1 MRRFAQQQAGTA
13 KGITAALAAG
23 DLATA
28 ERAAHSLKGAA
39 GTLGA
44 AELSEAAVRAE
55 TAIKTGQRV
64 NDTVASL
71 SRALAGTVQAICEAL
86 PENVDANGADRT
98 PADPATVAALLARL
112 KRLLETDDG
121 EAAEFIVDARP
132 SLSGAL
138 TAAEIESLSERVGN
152 FDFEAALE
160 CLSRIVDR
168 LGLHLKDP

>member
-1 MRRFAQQQAGTA
+1 VFENAPIDNAIRAVTTPDGARFRPIEMESLTHYPLTVVSHMHGD
-13 KGITAALAAG
+13 AL
-23 DLATA
+23 LVLV
-28 ERAAHSLKGAA
+28 E
-39 GTLGA
+39 
-44 AELSEAAVRAE
+44 
-55 TAIKTGQRV
+55 
-64 NDTVASL
+64 
-71 SRALAGTVQAICEAL
+71 AICEAL

-168 LGLHLKDP
+168 LGLHLKNP